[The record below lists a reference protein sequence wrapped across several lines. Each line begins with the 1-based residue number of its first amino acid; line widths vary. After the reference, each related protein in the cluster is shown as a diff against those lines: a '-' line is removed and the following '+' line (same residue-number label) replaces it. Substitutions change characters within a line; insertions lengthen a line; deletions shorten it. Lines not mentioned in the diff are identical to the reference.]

1 MKIVNIIFLLLI
13 LTNCSFDN
21 KTGIWTNNT
30 KDKKIEKKEVKNS
43 EIISAS
49 NQKIFDEEKNSLNK
63 INIIF
68 PEVSKNLKWPEE
80 YFNNQNNYQ
89 NAFLNT
95 QFTKISKS
103 KKLARGKISH
113 NFYIINNNVFYNDH
127 RGNIYVYSIDKD
139 QVIFK
144 FNFYKKKYKKYKKL
158 IYMTVDEDK
167 IYVLDNLGYAYALN
181 YKNNKLV
188 WAKNYGVP
196 FRSNLKI
203 YNNELFGADLNN
215 TIFAINIFNGEK
227 NWSSNTESEI
237 LRNKFINNI
246 SIDEEGNLYFLNTSG
261 NLYSFNISTKTMNWF
276 LGLKKGP
283 KSFSNTFDAKPIVI
297 NNKKILISSYNQTKL
312 YDSNGAKIWST
323 NISLSTKPI
332 FINGFIFAFSK
343 TGLLTCLDSLS
354 GEILWAKRIL
364 KEENININKKLRKIK
379 NIDSIQLINNKLF
392 LFSKNGFSLEID
404 YQDGSIISLQ
414 NVDKMKS
421 NFLFVKGKMYF
432 INSRNKLSI
441 IN

>member
-30 KDKKIEKKEVKNS
+30 EDKKIEKKEVKNS

-103 KKLARGKISH
+103 NKLARGKISH

-158 IYMTVDEDK
+158 IYMTVDENK
-167 IYVLDNLGYAYALN
+167 IYVLDNLGFAYALN

-237 LRNKFINNI
+237 IRNKFINNI

-261 NLYSFNISTKTMNWF
+261 NLYSFNISTKTMSWF
-276 LGLKKGP
+276 LGLKRGP
-283 KSFSNTFDAKPIVI
+283 KSFTNTFDAKPIVI

-379 NIDSIQLINNKLF
+379 NIDSMQLINNKLF